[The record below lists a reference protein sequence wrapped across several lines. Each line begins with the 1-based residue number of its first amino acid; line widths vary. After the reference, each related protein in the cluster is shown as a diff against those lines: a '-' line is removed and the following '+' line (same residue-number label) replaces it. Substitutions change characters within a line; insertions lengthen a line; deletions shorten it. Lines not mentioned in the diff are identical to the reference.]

1 MEGTKIMIYNL
12 KISKPIQKSN
22 IVVFFLKNHEMS
34 EHTYLNLNEALRK
47 NKIGIE
53 EYDDVGYRDLLN
65 IKNLSNE
72 SLLLL
77 NGEQIIGHKIKQNRV
92 VASTSLIEKNSEG
105 IIRVSCGEKNRW
117 SALTNEDISTSDSM
131 FFSRQTLH
139 KQNLSWGQIDSYLYQ
154 NGIKSLTKDSS
165 IVYKKN
171 KITVDNIVESFKP
184 EANVI
189 GLAIGNHFGIT
200 SLDVFSNPLLFQ
212 HYYKKILRSYV
223 LANLSNN
230 KKMINLNEKDVNIF
244 LKNVY
249 VAKKRK
255 IMNLKGQHGEK
266 YSLQSKKIVG
276 NVLYDKAKVVHF
288 TALLKNDLNEL
299 PDKNKTR
306 KVA

>member
-1 MEGTKIMIYNL
+1 MEGTLIMIYNL
-12 KISKPIQKSN
+12 KISTPVQKNN
-22 IVVFFLKNHEMS
+22 IVVFFLKNHEMN
-34 EHTYLNLNEALRK
+34 EHTYLNLNEGLSK
-47 NKIGIE
+47 NKISIKEYE
-53 EYDDVGYRDLLN
+53 EVGYRDLLN

-92 VASTSLIEKNSEG
+92 VASSALIEKNSEG

-139 KQNLSWGQIDSYLYQ
+139 KQKLSWEQIDSYLYQ

-171 KITVDNIVESFKP
+171 KITVDNIVESFKT

-189 GLAIGNHFGIT
+189 GLVIGNHFGIT

-230 KKMINLNEKDVNIF
+230 KKIINLNEQDVNIF
-244 LKNVY
+244 LQNVY
-249 VAKKRK
+249 VARKRK

-266 YSLQSKKIVG
+266 YSLQSNKIVG

>member
-1 MEGTKIMIYNL
+1 MIYNF
-12 KISKPIQKSN
+12 KISKPIQKNN
-22 IVVFFLKNHEMS
+22 IVVFFLKNYEMND
-34 EHTYLNLNEALRK
+34 HTYLNLNEGLSK

-65 IKNLSNE
+65 IKNLSDE

-92 VASTSLIEKNSEG
+92 VASTTLIEKNSEAA
-105 IIRVSCGEKNRW
+105 INVSCGEKNRW
-117 SALTNEDISTSDSM
+117 SALTNQDISTSDSM
-131 FFSRQTLH
+131 FFSRQTIH
-139 KQNLSWGQIDSYLYQ
+139 KQNLSWIQIDNYLDQ

-165 IVYKKN
+165 ILYKKN
-171 KITVDNIVESFKP
+171 KTTVDNIVESFKP

-189 GLAIGNHFGIT
+189 GLALGNHFGVT

-230 KKMINLNEKDVNIF
+230 KKMINLNEQDVNIF
-244 LKNVY
+244 LENVY

>member
-1 MEGTKIMIYNL
+1 MIYNF
-12 KISKPIQKSN
+12 KISKPIQKNN
-22 IVVFFLKNHEMS
+22 IVVFFLKNYEMN
-34 EHTYLNLNEALRK
+34 EHTYLNLNEGLSK

-65 IKNLSNE
+65 IKNLSDE

-92 VASTSLIEKNSEG
+92 VASTTLIEKNSEAA
-105 IIRVSCGEKNRW
+105 INVSCGEKNRW
-117 SALTNEDISTSDSM
+117 SALTNQDISTSDSM
-131 FFSRQTLH
+131 FFSRQTIH
-139 KQNLSWGQIDSYLYQ
+139 KQNLSWIQIDNYLDQ

-165 IVYKKN
+165 ILYKKN
-171 KITVDNIVESFKP
+171 KTTVDNIVESFKP

-189 GLAIGNHFGIT
+189 GLALGNHFGVT

-230 KKMINLNEKDVNIF
+230 KKMINLDEQDVNIF
-244 LKNVY
+244 LENVY